1 MSAEVSA
8 AVSIQFAANGGDHLQ
23 IAEDKKPVSSD
34 SEDRIDHLVF
44 WVGQLFEPR
53 IEVCEGVE

>member
-34 SEDRIDHLVF
+34 SEDRIDRLVF
-44 WVGQLFEPR
+44 
-53 IEVCEGVE
+53 